1 MQPIF
6 YNYKWSI
13 TFKNCESQ
21 YYTPVN
27 SYNVV
32 YQLYFNQ
39 IKKEKENSICHLRFL
54 STIRSIS
61 QESKWTLRH
70 SGNYFSRKCPQ
81 SVDRE
86 VVRPSSFPI
95 SSPRLPPKKYHHDV
109 PLPRTTVILVQHISL
124 LFKTP
129 MEQFCVRSQE
139 EGDCFDLSATPIQ
152 PIQHLLETQCFPFFN
167 FIRPKWL

>member
-21 YYTPVN
+21 YCTPIN

-32 YQLYFNQ
+32 YQLDFNQ
-39 IKKEKENSICHLRFL
+39 IKKEKESSLFHLWFL
-54 STIRSIS
+54 STIRSIL

-70 SGNYFSRKCPQ
+70 SGNYFSRKCPH

-95 SSPRLPPKKYHHDV
+95 PSPRSPPKKYHHDF
-109 PLPRTTVILVQHISL
+109 PLPRTTIILAQHISL

-129 MEQFCVRSQE
+129 LEQFCVRRQE
-139 EGDCFDLSATPIQ
+139 EGDCFDLSVTPI
-152 PIQHLLETQCFPFFN
+152 
-167 FIRPKWL
+167 